1 MNWIDGYVDY
11 TYSESPI
18 IYRKWVGVSLVAA
31 ALQRKVYLSW
41 DEPTFPNLY
50 IVLVG
55 PAGCRKGTAMR
66 PGRKF
71 LESLGIAISSDSIT
85 REALIEQL
93 QAAQSTAFDVQGNQ
107 IVHSSLS
114 IFSPELTVFIG
125 YEQRPLV
132 MALTDWFDCADPWRY
147 TTKGRGDYSISGT
160 WVNMIGATTPTLLQ
174 TSLTDDAA
182 TGGLTSRIIFV
193 YAAKKEISIPL
204 PFDSAND
211 KNKAVVL
218 INGLERIHML
228 QGEYKYT
235 EGFIDNWVKWYE
247 RNETHQAVD
256 DPHFDG
262 YLQRRA
268 KHVLKLCMI
277 FSASKRADM
286 IITDDDLRDADELL
300 TEAEAVMPY
309 VYKGIGKSDSAQIT
323 SLVQDFLMEKGD
335 VRFSEVMRRYR
346 YDADKEAMSKIL
358 SSLVAMRMITIDYTG
373 ENSKDP
379 MIKWILPIM

>member
-1 MNWIDGYVDY
+1 
-11 TYSESPI
+11 
-18 IYRKWVGVSLVAA
+18 
-31 ALQRKVYLSW
+31 
-41 DEPTFPNLY
+41 
-50 IVLVG
+50 
-55 PAGCRKGTAMR
+55 
-66 PGRKF
+66 
-71 LESLGIAISSDSIT
+71 
-85 REALIEQL
+85 
-93 QAAQSTAFDVQGNQ
+93 
-107 IVHSSLS
+107 
-114 IFSPELTVFIG
+114 
-125 YEQRPLV
+125 
-132 MALTDWFDCADPWRY
+132 
-147 TTKGRGDYSISGT
+147 
-160 WVNMIGATTPTLLQ
+160 MIGATTPTLLQ

-300 TEAEAVMPY
+300 TEAETVMPY